1 MGRHHARLDLS
12 YKESVQSRSLN
23 RMLSYS
29 VNPYPCFLNASLSA
43 LTLFWCL
50 EAPKPRN
57 LLKKPWR
64 ETCSVLGN
72 YKSSAC
78 LWQCS
83 WSLGVLVFWF
93 KFDNWDVRFHSR
105 ISCFSVLVKYL
116 DIGLIKL
123 WRQGI
128 WFPSAKKLQRSA
140 WNLNEK
146 MTFYTL
152 KACMLSVSAFWTT
165 VLKSLANYTRLLWE
179 VVRWL
184 KDIMMNQLF

>member
-1 MGRHHARLDLS
+1 MPSWPCLI
-12 YKESVQSRSLN
+12 KESVQSRSQQGSELQCK
-23 RMLSYS
+23 LILLF
-29 VNPYPCFLNASLSA
+29 PEH
-43 LTLFWCL
+43 LTFCTDTVLVFRSTQTL
-50 EAPKPRN
+50 ESFE
-57 LLKKPWR
+57 KPWR
-64 ETCSVLGN
+64 ETRSVLGN
-72 YKSSAC
+72 YKSSAS

-83 WSLGVLVFWF
+83 SSPGVLVFWF
-93 KFDNWDVRFHSR
+93 KFDNWDVRFHSI

-140 WNLNEK
+140 WNLNQK

-152 KACMLSVSAFWTT
+152 KACVLSVSAFWTT
-165 VLKSLANYTRLLWE
+165 VLKSLANYTCLLWE
-179 VVRWL
+179 VVSWL